1 MVSRMTSPA
10 TSSDRDKV
18 VSKLPGWLRQN
29 LKVRAAQHGIEIQA
43 AVEKGIRDWCLL
55 ASAPAPID
63 TSGADSFSTFLPT
76 GQWEEFRQTA
86 ADRRIS
92 LIQGLAQSVQLW
104 LDANP
109 APDVVRPE
117 ITRRIVVCN
126 QKGGVGKTAITAG
139 IGEALA
145 EDSNTLRPVHVA
157 KALTKALRASDI
169 QADEAEPEDN
179 PLDIENL
186 PGPGL
191 RVLLVDFD
199 PQCHLTN
206 QLGATPL
213 PMDGDS
219 LTNHMAGTPKGDLHD
234 LIVSIDDANF
244 GGRLHLLPAC
254 NDAFLLDVR
263 LSAVRAREAA
273 LERALAPLEAD
284 YDVIIVDCPPSL
296 GLSMDAAA
304 YYGRRRDGEM
314 TGQSGALIVV
324 QAEDSS
330 ADAYEL
336 LTTQIEDLRGDLQV
350 DIDYLGIVVNLY
362 DSRRGYIATS
372 SLQGW
377 VDIKDPRVVG
387 LIGDLKEQKEAVRV
401 KQPLLSYAPKSQQA
415 IGMRALAREV
425 L

>member
-1 MVSRMTSPA
+1 MSSPA
-10 TSSDRDKV
+10 SSGDRDKV
-18 VSKLPGWLRQN
+18 VSKLPGRLRQD

-43 AVEKGIRDWCLL
+43 AVEQGIREWCAL
-55 ASAPAPID
+55 ASATDPVD
-63 TSGADSFSTFLPT
+63 TAGADSFSTFLPP
-76 GQWEEFRQTA
+76 GQWETFRKVA
-86 ADRRIS
+86 ADRNVS
-92 LIQGLAQSVQLW
+92 LIQGLAQSVTLW
-104 LDANP
+104 LDSNP
-109 APDVVRPE
+109 APDVERPSV
-117 ITRRIVVCN
+117 TRRIIVCN

-139 IGEALA
+139 VGEALA
-145 EDSNTLRPVHVA
+145 ESQNALHAVRVA
-157 KALTKALRASDI
+157 KALAKALRASDS
-169 QADEAEPEDN
+169 QGDAEEAADE
-179 PLDIENL
+179 PLEVENL
-186 PGPGL
+186 PGLGM

-206 QLGATPL
+206 QLGAVPL
-213 PMDGDS
+213 PMNGDS
-219 LTNHMAGTPKGDLHD
+219 LTNHMAGDPKGDLRD
-234 LIVSIDDANF
+234 LVVPIAEETF
-244 GGRLHLLPAC
+244 GDHLHLLPAC

-273 LERALAPLEAD
+273 LERALAPLEPD

-304 YYGRRRDGEM
+304 YYSRRRDGEK

-336 LTTQIEDLRGDLQV
+336 LTTQIDDLRDDLQI

-387 LIGDLKEQKEAVRV
+387 LIGDLKEQKEAVRM

-415 IGMRALAREV
+415 IGMRALAREIS
-425 L
+425 

>member
-1 MVSRMTSPA
+1 MSTSA
-10 TSSDRDKV
+10 TPSDREKV
-18 VSKLPGWLRQN
+18 VSKLPGQLRQN
-29 LKVRAAQHGIEIQA
+29 LKIRAAQLGIDIQS
-43 AVEKGIRDWCLL
+43 AVEQGINDWCSL
-55 ASAPAPID
+55 ASTPAMLD
-63 TSGADSFSTFLPT
+63 TAGADSFSTFLPA

-86 ADRRIS
+86 TDRRVS

-104 LDANP
+104 LDTHP
-109 APDVVRPE
+109 TPDVQRPA
-117 ITRRIVVCN
+117 ITRRIIVCN

-139 IGEALA
+139 LGEALA
-145 EDSNTLRPVHVA
+145 EDANSLHPVRVA
-157 KALTKALRASDI
+157 KALTKALRASET
-169 QADEAEPEDN
+169 EAGDAVMN
-179 PLDIENL
+179 DGALDIENL
-186 PGPGL
+186 PGPGQ

-213 PMDGDS
+213 PLNGDS
-219 LTNHMAGTPKGDLHD
+219 LTNHMAGDPKGDLRD
-234 LIVSIDDANF
+234 LIVSIDEDTFAD
-244 GGRLHLLPAC
+244 RLHLLPAC

-273 LERALAPLEAD
+273 LERALAPLEGD
-284 YDVIIVDCPPSL
+284 YDVIIIDCPPSL

-304 YYGRRRDGEM
+304 YYGRRRDTEKP
-314 TGQSGALIVV
+314 GQSGALIVV

-336 LTTQIEDLRGDLQV
+336 LTTQIEDLRNDLQV

-377 VDIKDPRVVG
+377 VDIKDPRVIG

-401 KQPLLSYAPKSQQA
+401 KKPLLSYAPKSQQA
-415 IGMRALAREV
+415 VGMRALAREV

>member
-1 MVSRMTSPA
+1 MTTHA
-10 TSSDRDKV
+10 TPSDREKV

-29 LKVRAAQHGIEIQA
+29 LKIRAAQLGVEIQA
-43 AVEKGIRDWCLL
+43 AVERGITDWCDL
-55 ASAPAPID
+55 ASATAPVD
-63 TSGADSFSTFLPT
+63 TSGADSFSTFLPE
-76 GQWEEFRQTA
+76 GQWDDFRQVA
-86 ADRRIS
+86 SDRRLS
-92 LIQGLAQSVQLW
+92 LIQSLAQSVQLW
-104 LDANP
+104 LDNNP
-109 APDVVRPE
+109 APEIARPSV
-117 ITRRIVVCN
+117 TRRIVVCN

-139 IGEALA
+139 TGEALA
-145 EDSNTLRPVHVA
+145 EDPGKLHPVRIA
-157 KALTKALRASDI
+157 KQLAAASDA
-169 QADEAEPEDN
+169 QDT
-179 PLDIENL
+179 PLDTENL
-186 PGPGL
+186 PGLGL

-206 QLGATPL
+206 QLGAAPL
-213 PMDGDS
+213 PMNGDS
-219 LTNHMAGTPKGDLHD
+219 LTNHMAGDPKGDLRD
-234 LIVSIDDANF
+234 LIVSIDDEAF

-273 LERALAPLEAD
+273 LERALASVEGY
-284 YDVIIVDCPPSL
+284 YDVILVDCPPSL

-304 YYGRRRDGEM
+304 YYGRRREGEKP
-314 TGQSGALIVV
+314 GQSGALIVV

-336 LTTQIEDLRGDLQV
+336 LTRQIDDLRSDLQV

-401 KQPLLSYAPKSQQA
+401 KQPLLSYAPRSQQA
-415 IGMRALAREV
+415 VGMRALAREIS
-425 L
+425 

>member
-1 MVSRMTSPA
+1 MSSPA
-10 TSSDRDKV
+10 TSNDREKV

-29 LKVRAAQHGIEIQA
+29 LKIRAAQHGVEIQA
-43 AVEKGIRDWCLL
+43 AVEQGITDWCNL
-55 ASAPAPID
+55 AASPAHID
-63 TSGADSFSTFLPT
+63 TAGASSFSTFLPR
-76 GQWEEFRQTA
+76 GQWDEFTRTA
-86 ADRRIS
+86 SDRRVS
-92 LIQGLAQSVQLW
+92 LVQGLAQSVQLW
-104 LDANP
+104 LDTNP
-109 APDVVRPE
+109 APDVERPS
-117 ITRRIVVCN
+117 ITRRIIVCN

-145 EDSNTLRPVHVA
+145 EDPNALHAVRVA
-157 KALTKALRASDI
+157 KALAKALRASEVHEGPDGLE
-169 QADEAEPEDN
+169 AD
-179 PLDIENL
+179 PLDVENL
-186 PGPGL
+186 PGLGQ

-206 QLGATPL
+206 QLGASPL
-213 PMDGDS
+213 PMNGDS
-219 LTNHMAGTPKGDLHD
+219 LTNHMAGDAKGDLRD
-234 LIVSIDDANF
+234 LIVSVDDEAF

-284 YDVIIVDCPPSL
+284 YDVIVVDCPPSL

-304 YYGRRRDGEM
+304 YYGRRRDGEAP
-314 TGQSGALIVV
+314 GQSGALIVV

-330 ADAYEL
+330 ADAYDL
-336 LTTQIEDLRGDLQV
+336 LTTQIDDLRTDLQV

-401 KQPLLSYAPKSQQA
+401 KKPLLSYAPKSQQA

-425 L
+425 S

>member
-1 MVSRMTSPA
+1 MTSPA
-10 TSSDRDKV
+10 ASSDREKV
-18 VSKLPGWLRQN
+18 VSKLPGWLRQS
-29 LKVRAAQHGIEIQA
+29 LKVRAAQHGIEIQT
-43 AVEKGIRDWCLL
+43 AVEQSIRDWCNL
-55 ASAPAPID
+55 ASATASVD
-63 TSGADSFSTFLPT
+63 TSGADSFSTFLPP
-76 GQWEEFRQTA
+76 GQWESFRQIA
-86 ADRRIS
+86 ADRRVS
-92 LIQGLAQSVQLW
+92 LIQGLAQSIQLW
-104 LDANP
+104 LDSNP
-109 APDVVRPE
+109 APDVSRPE
-117 ITRRIVVCN
+117 ITRRIIVCN

-139 IGEALA
+139 LGEARA
-145 EDSNTLRPVHVA
+145 EDSNSLYPVRVA
-157 KALTKALRASDI
+157 KALTKALRDSEV
-169 QADEAEPEDN
+169 QDEGIELDTN
-179 PLDIENL
+179 PLDVENL
-186 PGPGL
+186 PGPGQQ
-191 RVLLVDFD
+191 VLLVDFD

-213 PMDGDS
+213 PMNGDS
-219 LTNHMAGTPKGDLHD
+219 LTNHMAGDPKGDLRD
-234 LIVSIDDANF
+234 LIVSIDDETF

-273 LERALAPLEAD
+273 LERALAPLESD

-304 YYGRRRDGEM
+304 YYGRRRDGEKP
-314 TGQSGALIVV
+314 GESGALIVV

-336 LTTQIEDLRGDLQV
+336 LTTQIDDLRGDLQV

-401 KQPLLSYAPKSQQA
+401 KKPLLSYAPKSQQSV
-415 IGMRALAREV
+415 GMRALAREV

>member
-1 MVSRMTSPA
+1 MSN
-10 TSSDRDKV
+10 DREKV
-18 VSKLPGWLRQN
+18 VSKLPGWLRQD

-43 AVEKGIRDWCLL
+43 AVEQGIRDWCNL
-55 ASAPAPID
+55 ASATATVD
-63 TSGADSFSTFLPT
+63 TAGADSFSTFLPP
-76 GQWEEFRQTA
+76 GQWEEFRQIA
-86 ADRRIS
+86 ADRRVS
-92 LIQGLAQSVQLW
+92 LIQGLAQSIKLW
-104 LDANP
+104 VDSNP
-109 APDVVRPE
+109 APEVVRPE
-117 ITRRIVVCN
+117 ITRRIIVCN

-139 IGEALA
+139 LGEALA
-145 EDSNTLRPVHVA
+145 EDRNVLHPVRIA
-157 KALTKALRASDI
+157 KALTKALRASE
-169 QADEAEPEDN
+169 AHPDEAEPEDN

-186 PGPGL
+186 PGPGQN
-191 RVLLVDFD
+191 VLLVDFD

-206 QLGATPL
+206 QLGGAPL
-213 PMDGDS
+213 PMNGDS
-219 LTNHMAGTPKGDLHD
+219 LTNHMAGDPKGDLRD
-234 LIVSIDDANF
+234 LIVSIDDETF

-273 LERALAPLEAD
+273 LERALAPLEGD

-304 YYGRRRDGEM
+304 YYGRRRDGEKP
-314 TGQSGALIVV
+314 GQSGALIVV

-336 LTTQIEDLRGDLQV
+336 LTTQVDDLRSDLQV

-401 KQPLLSYAPKSQQA
+401 KKPLLSYAPKSQQA
-415 IGMRALAREV
+415 VGMRALAREV

>member
-1 MVSRMTSPA
+1 MSSP
-10 TSSDRDKV
+10 TSSKDREKV
-18 VSKLPGWLRQN
+18 VSKLPGWLWQS

-43 AVEKGIRDWCLL
+43 AVEQGISDWCAL
-55 ASAPAPID
+55 ASATGNVD
-63 TSGADSFSTFLPT
+63 TAGADSFSTFLPA
-76 GQWEEFRQTA
+76 GQWEDFRQIA
-86 ADRRIS
+86 ADRRVS

-104 LDANP
+104 LDTHP
-109 APDVVRPE
+109 APDVQRPV

-139 IGEALA
+139 LGEALA
-145 EDSNTLRPVHVA
+145 EDPERLHPVRVA
-157 KALTKALRASDI
+157 KALTKALRASETH
-169 QADEAEPEDN
+169 EAAEAGDD

-186 PGPGL
+186 PGPGQ

-213 PMDGDS
+213 PMNGDS
-219 LTNHMAGTPKGDLHD
+219 LTNHMAGDPKGDLRD
-234 LIVSIDDANF
+234 LIVSVDDDTF
-244 GGRLHLLPAC
+244 DGRLHLLPAC
-254 NDAFLLDVR
+254 HDAFLLDVR
-263 LSAVRAREAA
+263 LSAVRAREAS
-273 LERALAPLEAD
+273 LERALAPLEGD

-304 YYGRRRDGEM
+304 YYGRRRDGEKP
-314 TGQSGALIVV
+314 GQSGALIVV

-336 LTTQIEDLRGDLQV
+336 LTTQIDDLRGDLQV

-401 KQPLLSYAPKSQQA
+401 KKPLLSYAPKSQQA
-415 IGMRALAREV
+415 VGMRALAREV

>member
-1 MVSRMTSPA
+1 MNSPVA
-10 TSSDRDKV
+10 SGDREKV
-18 VSKLPGWLRQN
+18 VSKLPGWLRQK
-29 LKVRAAQHGIEIQA
+29 LKVRAAQYGIEIQS
-43 AVEKGIRDWCLL
+43 AVEQGIRDWCAL
-55 ASAPAPID
+55 ASAPAAVD
-63 TSGADSFSTFLPT
+63 TSGADSFSTFLPP

-86 ADRRIS
+86 ADRRVS

-109 APDVVRPE
+109 APEVGRPE
-117 ITRRIVVCN
+117 TTRRIIVCN

-139 IGEALA
+139 LGEALA
-145 EDSNTLRPVHVA
+145 EDSDTLYPVRIA
-157 KALTKALRASDI
+157 RALTKALRASGTDGGDGS
-169 QADEAEPEDN
+169 DEAGPGDSA
-179 PLDIENL
+179 LDIENL

-213 PMDGDS
+213 PMSGDS
-219 LTNHMAGTPKGDLHD
+219 LTNHMAGDPKGDLRD
-234 LIVSIDDANF
+234 LVVSIDDDVF

-273 LERALAPLEAD
+273 FERALAPLESD

-304 YYGRRRDGEM
+304 YYGRRRDGEKP
-314 TGQSGALIVV
+314 GQSGALIVV

-330 ADAYEL
+330 ADAFEL
-336 LTTQIEDLRGDLQV
+336 LTTQIDDLRNDLQV

-377 VDIKDPRVVG
+377 VDIKDPRVIG

-401 KQPLLSYAPKSQQA
+401 KRPLLSYAPKSQQA
-415 IGMRALAREV
+415 VGMRALAREV